1 MKKNKKVYTPNVY
14 NQWLE
19 LFRKN
24 LKEKKMNIKSD
35 MRRLNNIANA
45 YHKTGGEVREMWKKK
60 WYELV
65 KVISTKLKRTIH

>member
-24 LKEKKMNIKSD
+24 LQEKKMNIKSD

-45 YHKTGGEVREMWKKK
+45 YNKTGGEVREMWKKK

-65 KVISTKLKRTIH
+65 KIISTKLKRTIH

>member
-1 MKKNKKVYTPNVY
+1 LKKNKKVYTPNVY

-24 LKEKKMNIKSD
+24 LQEKKMNIKSD

-45 YHKTGGEVREMWKKK
+45 YNKTGGEVREMWKKK

-65 KVISTKLKRTIH
+65 KIISTKLKRTIH